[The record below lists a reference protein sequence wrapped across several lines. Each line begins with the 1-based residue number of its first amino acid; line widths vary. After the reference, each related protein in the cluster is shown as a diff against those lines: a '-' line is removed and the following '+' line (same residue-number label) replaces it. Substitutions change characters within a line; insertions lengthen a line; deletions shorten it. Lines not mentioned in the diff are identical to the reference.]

1 MTTTRS
7 ENQHQLSKIR
17 RLMQGFFVA
26 GTFLIGLR
34 HMLPGESSRGGAF
47 DAFCPFGGVET
58 LWAYVTTG
66 QTLKTTNLLNFSVLL
81 AVLGVSLIAGRAF
94 CGWMCPVG
102 TLQDMFAG
110 WARRLSGEK
119 RQIRGKRSKARFPTE
134 FPPRVDKWLRYLKY
148 LVLAIIL
155 IASTM
160 SVYPPLHDIC
170 PARALFSFQLTTP
183 LLVSVLLI
191 FIVTS
196 MLVKR
201 FWCKY
206 LCPMGAL
213 LVVFNKISPL
223 RVVIDRDRCTHCN
236 RCEAECPVDIP
247 GIPENIRSAE
257 CVRCLECLETCAV
270 ADAVTLR
277 LG

>member
-1 MTTTRS
+1 
-7 ENQHQLSKIR
+7 
-17 RLMQGFFVA
+17 MQWFFVA
-26 GTFLIGLR
+26 GTFLIGLH

-58 LWAYVTTG
+58 FWAYVTTG

-94 CGWMCPVG
+94 CGWMCPIG

-110 WARRLSGEK
+110 WTRRLSGGK
-119 RQIRGKRSKARFPTE
+119 KHIRGKSSAARFPTQ
-134 FPPRVDKWLRYLKY
+134 FPPQSDRWLRYLKY
-148 LVLAIIL
+148 LVLAVIL

-160 SVYPPLHDIC
+160 SVYPPLYDIC
-170 PARALFSFQLTTP
+170 PARALFSFHLTTP
-183 LLVSVLLI
+183 LLASVLII
-191 FIVTS
+191 FIITS

-206 LCPMGAL
+206 LCPLGAM
-213 LVVFNKISPL
+213 LVLFNKISPL
-223 RVVIDRDRCTHCN
+223 RVVIDRDRCTDCS
-236 RCEAECPVDIP
+236 RCEAECPVDIH
-247 GIPENIRSAE
+247 GIPENIRSPE
-257 CVRCLECLETCAV
+257 CVRCLECLETCAIP
-270 ADAVTLR
+270 DAVTLQ

>member
-1 MTTTRS
+1 
-7 ENQHQLSKIR
+7 
-17 RLMQGFFVA
+17 
-26 GTFLIGLR
+26 
-34 HMLPGESSRGGAF
+34 
-47 DAFCPFGGVET
+47 
-58 LWAYVTTG
+58 
-66 QTLKTTNLLNFSVLL
+66 
-81 AVLGVSLIAGRAF
+81 
-94 CGWMCPVG
+94 
-102 TLQDMFAG
+102 
-110 WARRLSGEK
+110 
-119 RQIRGKRSKARFPTE
+119 
-134 FPPRVDKWLRYLKY
+134 
-148 LVLAIIL
+148 
-155 IASTM
+155 M
-160 SVYPPLHDIC
+160 SVYPPLYDIC

-206 LCPMGAL
+206 LCPLGAL

-223 RVVIDRDRCTHCN
+223 RVVIDRDRCTHCS

-257 CVRCLECLETCAV
+257 CIRCLECLETCAV
-270 ADAVTLR
+270 PDAVTLR

>member
-1 MTTTRS
+1 
-7 ENQHQLSKIR
+7 
-17 RLMQGFFVA
+17 MQGFFVA

-66 QTLKTTNLLNFSVLL
+66 ETLKTTNLLNFSVLL

-94 CGWMCPVG
+94 CGWMCPIG

-119 RQIRGKRSKARFPTE
+119 NPSSNKRSKARFPIQL
-134 FPPRVDKWLRYLKY
+134 RSRADKWLRYLKY
-148 LVLAIIL
+148 LVLAVIL
-155 IASTM
+155 IASTV
-160 SVYPPLHDIC
+160 SIYPPLHEIC
-170 PARALFSFQLTTP
+170 PVRAIFSFHLTTP
-183 LLVSVLLI
+183 LLVSVILT
-191 FIVTS
+191 FVATS

-213 LVVFNKISPL
+213 LVIFNKISPL
-223 RVVIDRDRCTHCN
+223 RVVIDRDRCTDCS
-236 RCEAECPVDIP
+236 RCEADCPVDIP
-247 GIPENIRSAE
+247 GIPENIRSTE
-257 CVRCLECLETCAV
+257 CIRCLECLETCAV
-270 ADAVTLR
+270 PDAVTLR
-277 LG
+277 LA

>member
-1 MTTTRS
+1 
-7 ENQHQLSKIR
+7 
-17 RLMQGFFVA
+17 MQGFFVA

-34 HMLPGESSRGGAF
+34 HILPSESSKGGAF

-58 LWAYVTTG
+58 LWVYITTG
-66 QTLKTTNLLNFSVLL
+66 QTLKTTNLLNFSVLF

-94 CGWMCPVG
+94 CKWMCPVG

-119 RQIRGKRSKARFPTE
+119 RYFRGKMSIARFPTQ
-134 FPPRVDKWLRYLKY
+134 FPPQADKWLRYLKY
-148 LVLAIIL
+148 LVLAVIL

-160 SVYPPLHDIC
+160 SVYPPLREIY
-170 PARALFSFQLTTP
+170 PARAIFSFQLTTP
-183 LLVSVLLI
+183 LLASVLLT

-201 FWCKY
+201 FWCIY
-206 LCPMGAL
+206 LCPMGAS

-223 RVVIDRDRCTHCN
+223 RVVIDRDRCTHCR
-236 RCEAECPVDIP
+236 RCEAD
-247 GIPENIRSAE
+247 
-257 CVRCLECLETCAV
+257 
-270 ADAVTLR
+270 
-277 LG
+277 